1 MGKSENN
8 ESAKRGVV
16 MRIGILG
23 GTFNPIHIGHLI
35 LAEEALSKLKLDKVL
50 FVPTYIPP
58 HKNVDLS
65 VKPKDRLKM
74 VELAI
79 ADNNAF
85 EVSTF
90 ELDSKK
96 KSYSIETLKEFR
108 NIYGTGAQLF
118 FITGSDLL
126 KDLFSWKN
134 VNEIF
139 KISKFIVANRPGYP
153 VKDVPE
159 EVETVVIT
167 PIEVSSE
174 DIRRRLKDGRSIRY
188 LVPEK
193 VRAYI
198 IKRDLYK

>member
-1 MGKSENN
+1 
-8 ESAKRGVV
+8 

-35 LAEEALSKLKLDKVL
+35 LAEEALSKLGLDKVI
-50 FVPTYIPP
+50 FVPTFIPP
-58 HKNVDLS
+58 HKNIEGN

-79 ADNNAF
+79 EDNESF
-85 EVSTF
+85 SISTF
-90 ELDSKK
+90 ELDSRK
-96 KSYSIETLKEFR
+96 KSYSIDTLKELR
-108 NIYGTGAQLF
+108 RIYGKESQLY

-134 VNEIF
+134 VNEIL
-139 KISKFIVANRPGYP
+139 KISKFIVAKRPGYP
-153 VKDVPE
+153 IEEVPE
-159 EVETVVIT
+159 EAETVVIT

-174 DIRRRLKDGRSIRY
+174 DIRRRVKANKSIRY
-188 LVPEK
+188 LVPEQ

-198 IKRDLYK
+198 LKHRLYR

>member
-1 MGKSENN
+1 
-8 ESAKRGVV
+8 

-23 GTFNPIHIGHLI
+23 GTFNPIHIAHLI
-35 LAEEALSKLKLDKVL
+35 LAEEALSKLKLDKVV

-58 HKNVDLS
+58 HKNIDVAI
-65 VKPKDRLKM
+65 KPKDRLKM

-79 ADNNAF
+79 EDNESF
-85 EVSTF
+85 EVSAF
-90 ELDSKK
+90 ELDAKK
-96 KSYSIETLKEFR
+96 KSYSIDTIRQFR
-108 NIYGTGAQLF
+108 AVYGDSAQLY

-139 KISKFIVANRPGYP
+139 KMSKFVVANRPGYP
-153 VKDVPE
+153 VEGVPE
-159 EVETVVIT
+159 EAETVVIT

-174 DIRRRLKDGRSIRY
+174 DIRKRLEEARSIRY

-193 VRAYI
+193 VRRYI
-198 IKRDLYK
+198 IKHDLYR

>member
-1 MGKSENN
+1 
-8 ESAKRGVV
+8 

-35 LAEEALSKLKLDKVL
+35 LAEEALSKLKLDKVV

-58 HKNVDLS
+58 HKHVDTDI
-65 VKPKDRLKM
+65 KPKDRLKM
-74 VELAI
+74 AELAV
-79 ADNNAF
+79 ADNDSF

-96 KSYSIETLKEFR
+96 KSYSIDTLKSFR
-108 NIYGTGAQLF
+108 DTYGEDAQLF

-139 KISKFIVANRPGYP
+139 KMSKFIVANRPGYP
-153 VKDVPE
+153 VTDVPE

-174 DIRRRLKDGRSIRY
+174 DIRKRLKEGRSIRY
-188 LVPEK
+188 LVPDK
-193 VRAYI
+193 VRSYI
-198 IKRDLYK
+198 IKHNLYK

>member
-1 MGKSENN
+1 
-8 ESAKRGVV
+8 

-35 LAEEALSKLKLDKVL
+35 LAEEALAKLKLDKVV

-58 HKNVDLS
+58 HKTVEGS
-65 VKPKDRLKM
+65 VKPAERMKM

-79 ADNNAF
+79 ADNPAF
-85 EVSTF
+85 SVSGF
-90 ELDSKK
+90 EISSKK
-96 KSYSIETLKEFR
+96 RSYSIETLKEFR
-108 NIYGTGAQLF
+108 KTYGEEAQLF

-126 KDLFSWKN
+126 KDLFSWKD
-134 VNEIF
+134 VNDIF

-153 VKDVPE
+153 VKDIPK

-174 DIRRRLKDGRSIRY
+174 DIRRRLKTGRSIRY

-193 VRAYI
+193 VRGYI
-198 IKRDLYK
+198 LERSLYV